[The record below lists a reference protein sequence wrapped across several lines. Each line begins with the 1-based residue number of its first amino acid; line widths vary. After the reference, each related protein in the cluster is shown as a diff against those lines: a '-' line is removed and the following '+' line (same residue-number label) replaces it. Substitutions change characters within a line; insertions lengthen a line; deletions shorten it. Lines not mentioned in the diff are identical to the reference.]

1 MNNSMIGMKRVKKRV
16 IGSRMM
22 CKNSFRATE
31 ASRWIVPGKS
41 IMQIYAARRNKA
53 ISLDERDFIKCSCGA
68 GFQFALEKAG
78 KLPLE
83 LTASPPITVDT
94 GCDLAEST
102 GNTIRFFLRGI

>member
-1 MNNSMIGMKRVKKRV
+1 
-16 IGSRMM
+16 
-22 CKNSFRATE
+22 
-31 ASRWIVPGKS
+31 
-41 IMQIYAARRNKA
+41 
-53 ISLDERDFIKCSCGA
+53 
-68 GFQFALEKAG
+68 LEKAG